1 MDDSISRKKV
11 IKDLCGIRDTLS
23 DIFLKQVMTMAITCV
38 ENQQAQEERTAITH
52 GDDIRSMSDNDLAEF
67 LCSLMDDCSQE
78 CPGRDMCCRGKGKA
92 NGLKAWLRKSMEVE

>member
-38 ENQQAQEERTAITH
+38 EKQPVLEEHTAITH
-52 GDDIRSMSDNDLAEF
+52 DIRSMSDNALAEF
-67 LCSLMDDCSQE
+67 LCSLMNDCLQK
-78 CPGRDMCCRGKGKA
+78 CPAADMCYLGGGKA